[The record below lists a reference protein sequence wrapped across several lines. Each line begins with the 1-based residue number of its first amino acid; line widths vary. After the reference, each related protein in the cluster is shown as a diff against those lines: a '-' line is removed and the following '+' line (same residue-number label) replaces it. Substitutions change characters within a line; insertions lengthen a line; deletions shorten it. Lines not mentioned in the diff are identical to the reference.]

1 MFLETMPDTSSYMI
15 AGFGITFAVMG
26 IYVLS
31 MYLRNK
37 NLKRDAEMLESL
49 QVKSQ
54 PQAQAAKSK
63 PKAKPAKK
71 K

>member
-1 MFLETMPDTSSYMI
+1 MFIDTTPDTSSYMI
-15 AGFGITFAVMG
+15 AGFVIAFLVMG

-31 MYLRNK
+31 LYLRNT

-49 QVKSQ
+49 QAENTKKSSSQ
-54 PQAQAAKSK
+54 
-63 PKAKPAKK
+63 KK

>member
-1 MFLETMPDTSSYMI
+1 MEITMFLETMPDTSAYMI
-15 AGFGITFAVMG
+15 AGFSITFAVMG

-31 MYLRNK
+31 LYLRNV
-37 NLKRDAEMLESL
+37 NLKRDAEMLASL
-49 QVKSQ
+49 
-54 PQAQAAKSK
+54 AKTEKMAEK

>member
-1 MFLETMPDTSSYMI
+1 MEITPDTSGYMI
-15 AGFGITFAVMG
+15 AGFVVSFITMG

-31 MYLRNK
+31 LYVRNS

-49 QVKSQ
+49 QAEKST
-54 PQAQAAKSK
+54 KSSN
-63 PKAKPAKK
+63 AKK